1 MPPDQETMP
10 SMYAV
15 ETQVKNASDSP
26 ALNQLA
32 ELSIALQEGRELP
45 PQFTVP
51 DNEDSLFESIVN
63 AGGQVIN
70 QVVGVEDSVLDT
82 TGMDNNQILQATQ
95 EFFDNNPTANQML
108 VRDAN
113 GNVFIKRRP

>member
-1 MPPDQETMP
+1 M
-10 SMYAV
+10 
-15 ETQVKNASDSP
+15 
-26 ALNQLA
+26 
-32 ELSIALQEGRELP
+32 
-45 PQFTVP
+45 
-51 DNEDSLFESIVN
+51 N